1 MYPTI
6 ENNNCK
12 NVFDFDIAV
21 PKKEEIFKELS
32 SSESEVEEL
41 KEIINKENN
50 LEDVEK
56 LVGECSTLLRHAKEK
71 NPLTDSKSIMDN
83 ISKVEFGLDLLR
95 QRLLSSAFYMLT
107 AQEYSGIVR
116 DSGVSA
122 DPSVEFFGL
131 EWTSVFRRFYKLGV
145 ELRLLKTGLQQN
157 RMNVDRLCT
166 CLSLINQLTLEAQM
180 HGQAV
185 RQGRLSS
192 SNLSL
197 QLKQQTVAQIGRTA
211 SFNNRTGAG
220 GQVSATKHKPTK
232 YKGSRTDSA
241 LVLKANQSAQ
251 NATLAAAADSKKK
264 LAEKSGKQLAKS
276 GRRKSSIM
284 DSFSNIFHAL
294 KV

>member
-1 MYPTI
+1 MYPAI

-21 PKKEEIFKELS
+21 PKKEEIFKEIS

-56 LVGECSTLLRHAKEK
+56 LVGECSTLLRYAKEK
-71 NPLTDSKSIMDN
+71 SPLTDSTCILDN

-166 CLSLINQLTLEAQM
+166 CLSLINQLTMEAQM

-185 RQGRLSS
+185 LQGRLSS

-211 SFNNRTGAG
+211 SFNNKPGGAAG
-220 GQVSATKHKPTK
+220 PLSSSKHKPTK

-251 NATLAAAADSKKK
+251 NTTIAAADSKKK
-264 LAEKSGKQLAKS
+264 LAEKSGKQLTKS

-284 DSFSNIFHAL
+284 DSFSNIFHSL

>member
-1 MYPTI
+1 MYPAV

-21 PKKEEIFKELS
+21 PKKEEIFKEIS

-71 NPLTDSKSIMDN
+71 NPLTDSTSILDN

-166 CLSLINQLTLEAQM
+166 CLSLINQLTMEAQM

-211 SFNNRTGAG
+211 SFNNKSGATG
-220 GQVSATKHKPTK
+220 QLSSTKHKPTK

-241 LVLKANQSAQ
+241 LVLKAAQ
-251 NATLAAAADSKKK
+251 NTTIAAADSKKK
-264 LAEKSGKQLAKS
+264 LAEKSGKQLTKS

-284 DSFSNIFHAL
+284 DSFSNIFHSL

>member
-1 MYPTI
+1 MI
-6 ENNNCK
+6 NIDK
-12 NVFDFDIAV
+12 
-21 PKKEEIFKELS
+21 IFFL
-32 SSESEVEEL
+32 
-41 KEIINKENN
+41 
-50 LEDVEK
+50 
-56 LVGECSTLLRHAKEK
+56 
-71 NPLTDSKSIMDN
+71 
-83 ISKVEFGLDLLR
+83 F
-95 QRLLSSAFYMLT
+95 
-107 AQEYSGIVR
+107 
-116 DSGVSA
+116 
-122 DPSVEFFGL
+122 
-131 EWTSVFRRFYKLGV
+131 
-145 ELRLLKTGLQQN
+145 RLLKTGLQQN

-166 CLSLINQLTLEAQM
+166 CLSLINQLTMEAQM

-220 GQVSATKHKPTK
+220 GQVSSTKHKPTK

-251 NATLAAAADSKKK
+251 NATLAAADSKKK

-276 GRRKSSIM
+276 GRRKCSIM

>member
-1 MYPTI
+1 MYPAI

-21 PKKEEIFKELS
+21 PKKEEIFKEIS

-71 NPLTDSKSIMDN
+71 NPLTDSTSILDN

-166 CLSLINQLTLEAQM
+166 CLSLTNQLTMEAQM

-211 SFNNRTGAG
+211 SFNNKAGAA
-220 GQVSATKHKPTK
+220 GQLSSTKHKPTK

-241 LVLKANQSAQ
+241 LVLKAAQ
-251 NATLAAAADSKKK
+251 NTTIAAADSKKK
-264 LAEKSGKQLAKS
+264 LAEKSGKQLTKS

-284 DSFSNIFHAL
+284 DSFSNIFHSL

>member
-1 MYPTI
+1 M
-6 ENNNCK
+6 
-12 NVFDFDIAV
+12 
-21 PKKEEIFKELS
+21 
-32 SSESEVEEL
+32 
-41 KEIINKENN
+41 
-50 LEDVEK
+50 
-56 LVGECSTLLRHAKEK
+56 GECSTLLRHAKEK
-71 NPLTDSKSIMDN
+71 NPLTDSTSILDN

-166 CLSLINQLTLEAQM
+166 CLSLINQLTMEAQM

-211 SFNNRTGAG
+211 SFNNKAGAA
-220 GQVSATKHKPTK
+220 GQLSSTKHKPTK

-241 LVLKANQSAQ
+241 LVLKAAQ
-251 NATLAAAADSKKK
+251 NTTIAAADSKKK
-264 LAEKSGKQLAKS
+264 LAEKSGKQLTKS

-284 DSFSNIFHAL
+284 DSFSNIFHSL

>member
-1 MYPTI
+1 MYPV
-6 ENNNCK
+6 ENNCK
-12 NVFDFDIAV
+12 NVFDFDSV
-21 PKKEEIFKELS
+21 SKKEKIFKELS

-41 KEIINKENN
+41 KEILNKENN

-71 NPLTDSKSIMDN
+71 SPLTDSKSIMEN

-95 QRLLSSAFYMLT
+95 QRLLSCAFYMLT
-107 AQEYSGIVR
+107 AQEYSCLVK
-116 DSGVSA
+116 DTVTSP

-157 RMNVDRLCT
+157 RMNIERLET
-166 CLSLINQLTLEAQM
+166 CLSLISQLTMEAQM

-185 RQGRLSS
+185 QTGRLSS

-197 QLKQQTVAQIGRTA
+197 QLKQQTVAQVGRTA
-211 SFNNRTGAG
+211 SFNNKSILVATGSNHSG
-220 GQVSATKHKPTK
+220 SNKQRPSK

-241 LVLKANQSAQ
+241 LLMKANPTSSDQ
-251 NATLAAAADSKKK
+251 KKK
-264 LAEKSGKQLAKS
+264 MSEKSSKQLNKS
-276 GRRKSSIM
+276 GRRRSSIM

>member
-1 MYPTI
+1 MYPAV

-21 PKKEEIFKELS
+21 PKKEEIFKEIS

-71 NPLTDSKSIMDN
+71 NPLTDSTSILDN

-166 CLSLINQLTLEAQM
+166 CLSLINQLTMEAQM

-192 SNLSL
+192 NNLSL

-211 SFNNRTGAG
+211 SFNNKPGAA
-220 GQVSATKHKPTK
+220 GQLSSTKHKPTK

-241 LVLKANQSAQ
+241 LVLKAAQ
-251 NATLAAAADSKKK
+251 NTTIAAADSKKK
-264 LAEKSGKQLAKS
+264 LAEKSGKQLTKS

-284 DSFSNIFHAL
+284 DSFSNIFHSL

>member
-1 MYPTI
+1 MYPV
-6 ENNNCK
+6 ENNCK
-12 NVFDFDIAV
+12 NVFDFDSV

-41 KEIINKENN
+41 KEILNKEKN

-71 NPLTDSKSIMDN
+71 SPLTDSKSIMEN

-95 QRLLSSAFYMLT
+95 QRLLSCAFYMLT
-107 AQEYSGIVR
+107 AQEYSCLVK
-116 DSGVSA
+116 DTVTSP

-157 RMNVDRLCT
+157 RMNVERLET
-166 CLSLINQLTLEAQM
+166 CLSLISQLTMEAQM

-185 RQGRLSS
+185 QTGRLSS

-197 QLKQQTVAQIGRTA
+197 QLKQQTVAQVGRTA
-211 SFNNRTGAG
+211 SFNNKSILVATGSNHSG
-220 GQVSATKHKPTK
+220 SNKQRPSK

-241 LVLKANQSAQ
+241 LLMKANPTSSDQ
-251 NATLAAAADSKKK
+251 KKK
-264 LAEKSGKQLAKS
+264 MSEKSSKQLNKS
-276 GRRKSSIM
+276 GRRRSSIM

>member
-1 MYPTI
+1 MYPV
-6 ENNNCK
+6 ENNCK
-12 NVFDFDIAV
+12 NVFDFDSV

-41 KEIINKENN
+41 KEILNKEKN

-71 NPLTDSKSIMDN
+71 SPLTDSKSIMEN

-95 QRLLSSAFYMLT
+95 QRLLSCAFYMLT
-107 AQEYSGIVR
+107 AQEYSCLVK
-116 DSGVSA
+116 DTVTSP

-157 RMNVDRLCT
+157 RMNVERLET
-166 CLSLINQLTLEAQM
+166 CLSLISQLTMEAQM

-185 RQGRLSS
+185 QTGRLSS

-197 QLKQQTVAQIGRTA
+197 QLKQQTVAQVGRTA
-211 SFNNRTGAG
+211 SFNNKSILVATGSNHSG
-220 GQVSATKHKPTK
+220 SNKQRPSK

-241 LVLKANQSAQ
+241 LLMKPNPTSSDQ
-251 NATLAAAADSKKK
+251 KKK
-264 LAEKSGKQLAKS
+264 MSEKSSKQLNKS
-276 GRRKSSIM
+276 GRRRSSIM

>member
-1 MYPTI
+1 MYPV
-6 ENNNCK
+6 ENNCK
-12 NVFDFDIAV
+12 NVFDFDHV
-21 PKKEEIFKELS
+21 SKKEEIFKELS

-41 KEIINKENN
+41 KTILNKENN

-71 NPLTDSKSIMDN
+71 SPLTESKNILEN

-95 QRLLSSAFYMLT
+95 QRLLSCAFYMLT
-107 AQEYSGIVR
+107 AQEYCGLVKETVISP
-116 DSGVSA
+116 

-145 ELRLLKTGLQQN
+145 ELRLLKTCLQQN
-157 RMNVDRLCT
+157 RMNVERLET
-166 CLSLINQLTLEAQM
+166 CLRLISQLTMEAQM

-185 RQGRLSS
+185 QTGRLTS

-197 QLKQQTVAQIGRTA
+197 QLKQQTVAKVGRTA
-211 SFNNRTGAG
+211 SFNNKSI
-220 GQVSATKHKPTK
+220 VSGNNGSNHGSIKQKPSK

-241 LVLKANQSAQ
+241 LLLKPTHTSSEQ
-251 NATLAAAADSKKK
+251 KKK
-264 LAEKSGKQLAKS
+264 ISEKSAKQLATKS
-276 GRRKSSIM
+276 GRRRSSIM
-284 DSFSNIFHAL
+284 DSFSNIFHSL

>member
-1 MYPTI
+1 MYPV
-6 ENNNCK
+6 ENNCK
-12 NVFDFDIAV
+12 NVFDFDSV
-21 PKKEEIFKELS
+21 SKKEKIFKELS

-41 KEIINKENN
+41 KEILNKENN

-71 NPLTDSKSIMDN
+71 SPLTESKSIMEN

-95 QRLLSSAFYMLT
+95 QRLLSCAFYMLT
-107 AQEYSGIVR
+107 AQEYSGLVK
-116 DSGVSA
+116 DTVTSP

-157 RMNVDRLCT
+157 RMNVERLET
-166 CLSLINQLTLEAQM
+166 CLSLISQLTMEAQM

-185 RQGRLSS
+185 QTGRLSS

-197 QLKQQTVAQIGRTA
+197 QLKQQTVAQVGRTA
-211 SFNNRTGAG
+211 SFNNKSILVATGSNHSG
-220 GQVSATKHKPTK
+220 SNKQRPTK

-241 LVLKANQSAQ
+241 LLMKANPTSSDQ
-251 NATLAAAADSKKK
+251 KKK
-264 LAEKSGKQLAKS
+264 MSEKSSKQLNKS
-276 GRRKSSIM
+276 GRRRSSIM

>member
-1 MYPTI
+1 MYPAV
-6 ENNNCK
+6 ENNYCK

-21 PKKEEIFKELS
+21 PKKEEIFKEIS

-71 NPLTDSKSIMDN
+71 NPLTDSTSILDH

-166 CLSLINQLTLEAQM
+166 CLSLTNQLTMEAQM

-211 SFNNRTGAG
+211 SFNNKSGATG
-220 GQVSATKHKPTK
+220 QLSSTKHKPTK

-241 LVLKANQSAQ
+241 LVLKAAQ
-251 NATLAAAADSKKK
+251 NTTITAADSKKK
-264 LAEKSGKQLAKS
+264 LAEKSGKQLTKS

-284 DSFSNIFHAL
+284 DSFSNIFHSL